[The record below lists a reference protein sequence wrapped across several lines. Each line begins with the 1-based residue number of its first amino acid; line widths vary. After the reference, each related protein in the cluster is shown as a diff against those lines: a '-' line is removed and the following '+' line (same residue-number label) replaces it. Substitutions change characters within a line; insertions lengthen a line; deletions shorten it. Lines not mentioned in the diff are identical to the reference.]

1 LLLEFHDGQYVRIP
15 TGGQLPNLPELTP
28 AGSSKAPGIRP
39 GVASQKE
46 ASPPSPP
53 LPRAVLLFRDGHKEE
68 IDRYVIENDV
78 IYAGSDYWST
88 GSWTKKIPISQL
100 DVPATLKLNQ
110 QRGGKFS
117 LPSGPGE
124 IAVRF

>member
-1 LLLEFHDGQYVRIP
+1 M
-15 TGGQLPNLPELTP
+15 P
-28 AGSSKAPGIRP
+28 AGSSQVPGLRT

-46 ASPPSPP
+46 AALPSPA
-53 LPRAVLLFRDGHKEE
+53 LPRAVLLFRDGRKEE
-68 IDRYVIENDV
+68 IERYVIQNDV
-78 IYAGSDYWST
+78 IYVASDYWST
-88 GSWTKKIPISQL
+88 GSWTKQIPIAQL

-110 QRGGKFS
+110 QRGAKFR